1 VDRATATLLT
11 VTIVGV
17 ALVIF
22 VLSRSKRDPRAARL
36 GLKRFRPHLDG
47 FSGEH
52 AGMHVHAWQGTSR
65 RHRGELGIQVSF
77 SPCRLVCELRPKS
90 QSDEIEASVVT
101 GDSEFDETWSVEGAP
116 EELVQAVLGDAHR
129 RARLREFAQH
139 RDVTVSI
146 LDGEVTL
153 NREYDDDRERKP
165 LNDRD
170 VRLAIDLARSAA
182 DVSASASERI
192 EEPRARASAAR
203 KVLAIR
209 ARMAARTLR
218 DARIY
223 SIFLSVIATGF
234 TILLLSPLVGGA
246 SRAMSSRSAAVLI
259 FPVALLVSHVMA
271 TIGLLPRLRLAR
283 KATPGVATDP
293 VILVSEVTRW
303 AVFLGMVAYIAL
315 H

>member
-1 VDRATATLLT
+1 
-11 VTIVGV
+11 
-17 ALVIF
+17 
-22 VLSRSKRDPRAARL
+22 
-36 GLKRFRPHLDG
+36 
-47 FSGEH
+47 
-52 AGMHVHAWQGTSR
+52 
-65 RHRGELGIQVSF
+65 
-77 SPCRLVCELRPKS
+77 
-90 QSDEIEASVVT
+90 
-101 GDSEFDETWSVEGAP
+101 
-116 EELVQAVLGDAHR
+116 
-129 RARLREFAQH
+129 
-139 RDVTVSI
+139 
-146 LDGEVTL
+146 
-153 NREYDDDRERKP
+153 
-165 LNDRD
+165 
-170 VRLAIDLARSAA
+170 
-182 DVSASASERI
+182 VSASASERI